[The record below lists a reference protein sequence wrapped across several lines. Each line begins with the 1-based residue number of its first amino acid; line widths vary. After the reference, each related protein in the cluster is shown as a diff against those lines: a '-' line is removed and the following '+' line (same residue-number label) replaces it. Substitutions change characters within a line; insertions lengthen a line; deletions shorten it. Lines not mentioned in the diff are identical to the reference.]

1 MIQDTEEYVESI
13 LVDVHKKTF
22 KVFSNFGDEKT
33 LSCDN
38 VTEFMNVLQFVR
50 DSLDDSET
58 EIYYVEP
65 KEMDGVQLSLVERR
79 LWEADAVGSNPITPT
94 DKYHNYEILFCGRVA
109 RKLGRSS
116 LQSSKWRE
124 DRCRK

>member
-13 LVDVHKKTF
+13 LVDIHKKTF

-38 VTEFMNVLQFVR
+38 MDEFMNVLQFVR
-50 DSLDDSET
+50 DSLDDNET

-65 KEMDGVQLSLVERR
+65 KEMDGV
-79 LWEADAVGSNPITPT
+79 
-94 DKYHNYEILFCGRVA
+94 
-109 RKLGRSS
+109 
-116 LQSSKWRE
+116 
-124 DRCRK
+124 